1 MGSYSLEAKPA
12 RPELTVAGVGQL
24 RDSSTARG
32 LGNRRAMPSWLGS
45 TDRTQIPR
53 DKRTS
58 RHMERPEPALSLPQT
73 SALSPK
79 SALTCGKFFL
89 APPLTPLPAAETG
102 FPPELPVLGDN

>member
-1 MGSYSLEAKPA
+1 MAKPA

-24 RDSSTARG
+24 QGSEAARG

-79 SALTCGKFFL
+79 SALTCPSSFL
-89 APPLTPLPAAETG
+89 PRP
-102 FPPELPVLGDN
+102 